1 MIKKNIRRKD
11 KKGIVLKDGESQRKN
26 GTYDYRYMTKDGKR
40 HAIYAKSLNEL
51 REKENQLIIDSD
63 AGLKPSDKRKTIND
77 IYHLFVELK
86 KGVKDNTM
94 RNYCYM
100 YERFV

>member
-1 MIKKNIRRKD
+1 MKKNIRRKD
-11 KKGIVLKDGESQRKN
+11 SRGIVLKDGESQRKN

-63 AGLKPSDKRKTIND
+63 AGLKPSDKQLMIFTT
-77 IYHLFVELK
+77 YL
-86 KGVKDNTM
+86 
-94 RNYCYM
+94 
-100 YERFV
+100 